1 MTSITQLKLKVAIL
15 VCVMSLPSF
24 ALASNAADYFTK
36 GCIESMSRQWESSI
50 DSFTKS
56 IELNPSNAAA
66 YVQRATALQMVD
78 RIDQAIQDYE
88 SALKIKP
95 DYYLA
100 MEYLANLY
108 DLRNQPVKALDT
120 YNRALPLVKD
130 PKWRSIISWKIAE
143 VKKKIGAQRAGQ

>member
-1 MTSITQLKLKVAIL
+1 MAPPTALKLKVAFLACALI
-15 VCVMSLPSF
+15 LPSF

-36 GCIESMSRQWESSI
+36 GCVESMSRQWESSI
-50 DSFTKS
+50 GSFTKS

-78 RIDQAIQDYE
+78 RIDQAIEDYE
-88 SALKIKP
+88 SALRLKP

-108 DLRNQPVKALDT
+108 EVRNQPAKALDT

-130 PKWRSIISWKIAE
+130 PKWRSIISWKISEA
-143 VKKKIGAQRAGQ
+143 KKKIGAQRAGQ

>member
-1 MTSITQLKLKVAIL
+1 MASMRVLKLKAAIL
-15 VCVMSLPSF
+15 ACMMSLPGF

-36 GCIESMSRQWESSI
+36 GCVESMSRQWESSI

-56 IELNPSNAAA
+56 IELNSSNAAA
-66 YVQRATALQMVD
+66 YVQRATAFQMVD
-78 RIDQAIQDYE
+78 RIDRAIQDYE
-88 SALKIKP
+88 SALRLKP

-108 DLRNQPVKALDT
+108 EIRNQPAKALDT

-130 PKWRSIISWKIAE
+130 PKWRSIISWKISE
-143 VKKKIGAQRAGQ
+143 VKKKIGAQRARQ

>member
-1 MTSITQLKLKVAIL
+1 MAPLTVLKLKVAL
-15 VCVMSLPSF
+15 LACALTLPSF
-24 ALASNAADYFTK
+24 ALAFNATDYFTK
-36 GCIESMSRQWESSI
+36 GCVESMSRQWESSI

-56 IELNPSNAAA
+56 IELNPSNAVA

-78 RIDQAIQDYE
+78 SIDQAIEDYE
-88 SALKIKP
+88 SALRLKP

-108 DLRNQPVKALDT
+108 EIRNQPAKALDT

-130 PKWRSIISWKIAE
+130 PKWRSIISWKISE
-143 VKKKIGAQRAGQ
+143 SKKKIGAQRARQ